1 MKLIQPRRLVASLMV
16 AASLALLP
24 SMPSI
29 AQQSN
34 EELAKAAQN
43 PLASLISVP
52 FQLNT
57 NFDSGPE
64 ERTQNVLNIQPVVP
78 FSLNEDWNLI
88 SRTIMPL
95 IWQPASTPFE
105 GSTFG
110 LGDIQLNGFLSPKNS
125 GSWIWGVGAVAQL
138 PTHTNDRLGNDRWG
152 LGPTAVVLHLEKGS
166 PWVFGALINNIWS
179 VSGSSTDPKINQ
191 LTLQPFLN
199 YNFPGGFYL
208 TSSPLIT
215 ANWEAAG
222 GQKWIVPMGGGVGKI
237 VRFGKL
243 PVNLQAS
250 AYYNVERPDNAPRW
264 ALRLQAQL
272 MFPK

>member
-1 MKLIQPRRLVASLMV
+1 MAIAGAAVGLLASGH
-16 AASLALLP
+16 AL
-24 SMPSI
+24 

-57 NFDSGPE
+57 NFDTGPE
-64 ERTQNVLNIQPVVP
+64 QRTQNVLNIQPVVP
-78 FSLNEDWNLI
+78 FSINEDWNLI
-88 SRTIMPL
+88 SRTILPL
-95 IWQPASTPFE
+95 IWQPATTPFE

-125 GSWIWGVGAVAQL
+125 GRWIWGVGAVAQL

-199 YNFPGGFYL
+199 YNFAGGFYL

-222 GQKWIVPMGGGVGKI
+222 GQKWTVPLGGGVGKI
-237 VRFGKL
+237 VRFGRL

>member
-1 MKLIQPRRLVASLMV
+1 MSRIRRLAETVAVMGGLAGLSATPSL
-16 AASLALLP
+16 
-24 SMPSI
+24 

-57 NFDSGPE
+57 NFDTGPE
-64 ERTQNVLNIQPVVP
+64 QRTQNVLNIQPVVP

-88 SRTIMPL
+88 SRTILPL

-125 GSWIWGVGAVAQL
+125 GNWIWGVGAVAQL

-152 LGPTAVVLHLEKGS
+152 LGPTAVVLHLEKGN
-166 PWVFGALINNIWS
+166 PWVFGALVNNIWS

-215 ANWEAAG
+215 ANWEASG
-222 GQKWIVPMGGGVGKI
+222 GQKWTVPMGGGVGKI